1 MVEYIDI
8 YLNFNADI
16 MLVINTPIITEVI
29 VGWQF

>member
-16 MLVINTPIITEVI
+16 MLVLNTPQITEVV